1 MNSVDLEN
9 EVGDSIYIM
18 KKQGQNINH
27 ELAIGIR
34 RKQRL
39 CSPDLNANYGEAQKV
54 EIRERVEAISTC
66 TGTRLKARGT
76 QLNTRPVFINGS
88 YRLTILDNK
97 RRALVA
103 GGIQPPS
110 LFNLTVDLN
119 KKPGIIISV
128 DKANYNIKDI
138 CYVA

>member
-39 CSPDLNANYGEAQKV
+39 CSPDLNTNYGEAQKV
-54 EIRERVEAISTC
+54 EIRGRVEAISTC
-66 TGTRLKARGT
+66 TGTRTKSERDAAH
-76 QLNTRPVFINGS
+76 TRPGFINGS

-97 RRALVA
+97 RRALVL
-103 GGIQPPS
+103 GGFNPPAF
-110 LFNLTVDLN
+110 FNLTVDLN

>member
-18 KKQGQNINH
+18 KKQGQNINN

-39 CSPDLNANYGEAQKV
+39 CSPDLNTNYGEAQKV
-54 EIRERVEAISTC
+54 EIRERVEADC
-66 TGTRLKARGT
+66 TGTRLKAGGT
-76 QLNTRPVFINGS
+76 QLNTRPG
-88 YRLTILDNK
+88 LTI
-97 RRALVA
+97 
-103 GGIQPPS
+103 GGGMNNPLPS
-110 LFNLTVDLN
+110 KLTVDLN

>member
-9 EVGDSIYIM
+9 EIGDSIYIM
-18 KKQGQNINH
+18 KKQGQNINN

-54 EIRERVEAISTC
+54 EIRGRVEAEC
-66 TGTRLKARGT
+66 TGTRSEARGT
-76 QLNTRPVFINGS
+76 QLYTRPG
-88 YRLTILDNK
+88 LTIGEGMNNPL
-97 RRALVA
+97 
-103 GGIQPPS
+103 PS
-110 LFNLTVDLN
+110 NLTVDLN

>member
-18 KKQGQNINH
+18 KKQGQNIKYD
-27 ELAIGIR
+27 LAIELR

-76 QLNTRPVFINGS
+76 QLNTRPGFINGS

-97 RRALVA
+97 RRALVL
-103 GGIQPPS
+103 GGFNPPAF
-110 LFNLTVDLN
+110 FNLSVDLN